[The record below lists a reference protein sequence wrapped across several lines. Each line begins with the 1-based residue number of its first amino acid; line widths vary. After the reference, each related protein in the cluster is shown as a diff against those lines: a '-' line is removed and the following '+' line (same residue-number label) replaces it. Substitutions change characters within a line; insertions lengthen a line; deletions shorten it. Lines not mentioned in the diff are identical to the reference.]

1 MIRKFLPII
10 VAFILLFANLYYFYQ
25 RNNYQKKL
33 QNDTSSANTKREE
46 TKPVET
52 PSKKIYLIKSGDTLW
67 DIAQKEYGS
76 GFKYP
81 EIIKN
86 NPGKTF
92 KFKNGAEGLIF
103 PGTQLE
109 L

>member
-1 MIRKFLPII
+1 MIRKFIPII
-10 VAFILLFANLYYFYQ
+10 VAFILLIANIYYFYQ

-33 QNDTSSANTKREE
+33 LNDTSSVNTVREE
-46 TKPVET
+46 TKSEVTE
-52 PSKKIYLIKSGDTLW
+52 SKKLYVIKSGDTLW
-67 DIAQKEYGS
+67 DIAEKEYGS
-76 GFKYP
+76 GFKYN
-81 EIIKN
+81 EIIKK

>member
-1 MIRKFLPII
+1 MIRKFIPII
-10 VAFILLFANLYYFYQ
+10 VAFILLIANIYYFYQ

-33 QNDTSSANTKREE
+33 LNDTSSANTVREE
-46 TKPVET
+46 TKSEVTEL
-52 PSKKIYLIKSGDTLW
+52 KKLYVIKSGDTLW
-67 DIAQKEYGS
+67 DIAEKEYGS
-76 GFKYP
+76 GFKYT
-81 EIIKN
+81 EIIKK

>member
-1 MIRKFLPII
+1 MIRKFIPII
-10 VAFILLFANLYYFYQ
+10 VAFILLIANIYYFYQ

-33 QNDTSSANTKREE
+33 LNDTSSVNTVREE
-46 TKPVET
+46 TKSEVTE
-52 PSKKIYLIKSGDTLW
+52 SKKLYVIKSGDTLW
-67 DIAQKEYGS
+67 DIAEKEYGS
-76 GFKYP
+76 GFKYN
-81 EIIKN
+81 EIIKK
-86 NPGKTF
+86 NPRKTF